1 MKKFPQNWFEGKL
14 FSNILSLIKT
24 TEAMNLASRKPHSG
38 HHTWLSIPFHTTL
51 SKLETV
57 KRDRW
62 QHKSQDLSWKN
73 FSLLISF
80 VKAIGYNFVI
90 AQKTVNSVSFSR
102 GILNKI
108 TWRTEL
114 VRGKVLEN
122 PKIRTK
128 AQSSISIPV
137 FVAWVPPVKFLS

>member
-1 MKKFPQNWFEGKL
+1 MGWKKFPQNWFVGKL

-90 AQKTVNSVSFSR
+90 DLKDSQLCVFF
-102 GILNKI
+102 
-108 TWRTEL
+108 TWNYEQDNVKDRT
-114 VRGKVLEN
+114 RTRKS
-122 PKIRTK
+122 IRK
-128 AQSSISIPV
+128 SQD
-137 FVAWVPPVKFLS
+137 KN

>member
-1 MKKFPQNWFEGKL
+1 MGWKKFPQNWFVGKL

-62 QHKSQDLSWKN
+62 QHKSQDFSWKN

-90 AQKTVNSVSFSR
+90 DPKDSQLCVFF
-102 GILNKI
+102 
-108 TWRTEL
+108 TWNYEQDNVKDRT
-114 VRGKVLEN
+114 RTRKS
-122 PKIRTK
+122 IRK
-128 AQSSISIPV
+128 SQD
-137 FVAWVPPVKFLS
+137 KN